1 MLCELLNSHT
11 NTMKRTKN
19 LLQSVLVPAM
29 AIAALLS
36 GCGTTA
42 NQAPAPQPQ
51 TKTAPAPTVQRQ
63 SGDGYVVY
71 EDHLVKV
78 VKRYGSG
85 STVGQTYTY
94 DIDVTAKQDVTNV
107 EIDEFLPS
115 SVKFKDS
122 TPAASTNQFGMPSW
136 DLEAIKAGQTEN
148 IKVMVVPSTTGTFD
162 VCSVIKADP
171 LLCLPLMVGEPK
183 LTISKT
189 GPAMIELG
197 ESATWNIV
205 VKNTGNAAA
214 DMTTINDKMP
224 PAFTPAGPLNKN
236 AGTLMPGDSATFQ
249 VTGKSTKVGKFENV
263 ATATFQGGPEVS
275 ATAPIEVVD
284 SKVSIAKTGPA
295 EQYIFVPADYTIT
308 VTNEG
313 NTTLS
318 NVVVTDNIPDGA
330 VLHGQVAKSGEV
342 YDIDTGKTVFMK
354 PQHDPRRSVYGY
366 WRPGSPN
373 PQSDDTADQ
382 VVWKIDSLAPGA
394 SETFKLTYTSA
405 KPGTLTN
412 VASVKTGRGL
422 TDSASAK
429 TLWKAVPGVHTT
441 IADSIDPIQIGQQ
454 TVYTIKALNQS
465 PYEGIT
471 VTSQVITLPANVKID
486 SVSSGGTVSG
496 QVVTFGSVDLAPGK
510 EVTRTIT
517 VTGVQGGTITIP
529 METMTNFRTV
539 PIVDQES
546 TTIY

>member
-1 MLCELLNSHT
+1 M
-11 NTMKRTKN
+11 
-19 LLQSVLVPAM
+19 
-29 AIAALLS
+29 
-36 GCGTTA
+36 
-42 NQAPAPQPQ
+42 
-51 TKTAPAPTVQRQ
+51 RQ

-94 DIDVTAKQDVTNV
+94 DIDVTAKQAVTNV

-115 SVKFKDS
+115 QVKFKDS
-122 TPAASTNQFGMPSW
+122 TPKASMNQFGMPSW
-136 DLEAIKAGQTEN
+136 DLEGIEAGATKN

-162 VCSVIKADP
+162 VCSIIRADP
-171 LLCLPLMVGEPK
+171 LLCLPLFVGQPK
-183 LTISKT
+183 LTITKT
-189 GPAMIELG
+189 GPALIELG

-205 VKNTGNAAA
+205 VKNVGNAAA
-214 DMTTINDKMP
+214 DMVTIKDTMP
-224 PAFTPAGPLNKN
+224 GAFTPAGALDKN
-236 AGTLMPGDSATFQ
+236 AGTLMPGDSTTFQ
-249 VTGKSTKVGKFENV
+249 VTGKSTQEGKFTNS
-263 ATATFQGGPEVS
+263 ATANFDGGTPVS
-275 ATAPIEVVD
+275 AEAPIEVVS
-284 SKVSIAKTGPA
+284 SKIKIAKTGPA

-313 NTTLS
+313 STTLN
-318 NVVVTDNIPDGA
+318 NVVVTDSLPDGA
-330 VLHGQVAKSGEV
+330 VLHGQVAKGGEV
-342 YDIDTGKTVFMK
+342 SDISTGKTVFMA
-354 PQHDPRRSVYGY
+354 PQHDPRRAVYGY
-366 WRPGSPN
+366 WQPGHPN
-373 PQSDDTADQ
+373 PQVDDTADQ
-382 VVWKIDSLAPGA
+382 VQWKIASLAPGA
-394 SETFKLTYTSA
+394 SESFKLTYTSA

-412 VASVKTGRGL
+412 VATVTTDRGL

-471 VTSQVITLPANVKID
+471 VTSQVITFPANVKID
-486 SVSSGGTVSG
+486 SVSAGGTVSG
-496 QVVTFGSVDLAPGK
+496 QVVTFGAVDLAPGK
-510 EVTRTIT
+510 EVTRTVT
-517 VTGVQGGTITIP
+517 ATGVTGGTITVP

>member
-1 MLCELLNSHT
+1 
-11 NTMKRTKN
+11 MKRTKS
-19 LLQSVLVPAM
+19 LLKTVMVPGLAL
-29 AIAALLS
+29 AALLS

-42 NQAPAPQPQ
+42 GDKPAPQPQ
-51 TKTAPAPTVQRQ
+51 TAAPAKAAPAPNYQRT

-78 VKRYGSG
+78 TKRYGSG

-94 DIDVTAKQDVTNV
+94 DIDVLAKQPVTNV

-115 SVKFKDS
+115 SVKFKDA
-122 TPAASTNQFGMPSW
+122 TPKASMNQFGMPSW
-136 DLEAIKAGQTEN
+136 DLEAIEGGKTET

-171 LLCLPLMVGEPK
+171 LLCLPLFVGQPE
-183 LTISKT
+183 LSITKT
-189 GPAMIELG
+189 GPALIELG
-197 ESATWNIV
+197 ESATWNIA

-214 DMTTINDKMP
+214 DMTTIKDAMP
-224 PAFTPAGPLNKN
+224 AEFTPAGALTKN
-236 AGTLMPGDSATFQ
+236 AGTLMPGDTATFQ
-249 VTGKSTKVGKFENV
+249 VTGKSTKVGKFTNV
-263 ATATFQGGPEVS
+263 ATANFAGGDEVTAS
-275 ATAPIEVVD
+275 APIEVV
-284 SKVSIAKTGPA
+284 SSAVSITKTGPA

-308 VTNEG
+308 VTNDG
-313 NTTLS
+313 NTTL
-318 NVVVTDNIPDGA
+318 TDLLVSDKLPAGA
-330 VLHGQVAKSGEV
+330 VIHGQVEKSGEV
-342 YDIDTGKTVFMK
+342 YDVDTGKTVFIK
-354 PQHDPRRSVYGY
+354 PTHDPTRNVYGY
-366 WRPGSPN
+366 WRPGSTN
-373 PQSDDTADQ
+373 PQADDHADL
-382 VVWKIDSLAPGA
+382 VTWKIASLAPGA
-394 SETFKLTYTSA
+394 SQSFKLTYTSA

-412 VASVKTGRGL
+412 VADVKTSRGL
-422 TDSASAK
+422 SDSASAK
-429 TLWKAVPGVHTT
+429 TVWKAVPGVHTT

-471 VTSQVITLPANVKID
+471 VTSQVITFPANLKIN
-486 SVSSGGTVSG
+486 SVSAGGTVSG
-496 QVVTFGSVDLAPGK
+496 QTVTFGAVDLAPGK

-517 VTGVQGGTITIP
+517 ATGAQGGTVTIP

>member
-1 MLCELLNSHT
+1 MSLLKT
-11 NTMKRTKN
+11 
-19 LLQSVLVPAM
+19 VLVPGL

-42 NQAPAPQPQ
+42 GTAPAPQRQ
-51 TKTAPAPTVQRQ
+51 AAPAPAPTPTVQRQ
-63 SGDGYVVY
+63 SGDGYVIY

-94 DIDVTAKQDVTNV
+94 DIDVTAKQAVTNV

-115 SVKFKDS
+115 NVKFKDA
-122 TPAASTNQFGMPSW
+122 TPKASMNQFGMPSW
-136 DLEAIKAGQTEN
+136 DLEAIKAGETKN
-148 IKVMVVPSTTGTFD
+148 IKVMVVPNATGTFD

-171 LLCLPLMVGEPK
+171 LLCLPLFVGQPK
-183 LTISKT
+183 LTITKT
-189 GPAMIELG
+189 GPALIELG
-197 ESATWNIV
+197 ESATWNIM
-205 VKNTGNAAA
+205 VKNVGNAAA
-214 DMTTINDKMP
+214 DMTTIKDTMP
-224 PAFTPAGPLNKN
+224 PAFTPAGGLTKN
-236 AGTLMPGDSATFQ
+236 AGTLMPGDSTTFQ
-249 VTGKSTKVGKFENV
+249 VTGKSTKVGKYENV
-263 ATATFQGGPEVS
+263 ATANFDGGTPVQAS
-275 ATAPIEVVD
+275 APIEVVD

-295 EQYIFVPADYTIT
+295 EQYIFVPADYKIT
-308 VTNEG
+308 VTNDG
-313 NTTLS
+313 NTTLQ
-318 NVVVTDNIPDGA
+318 NVVVTDTLPDGA
-330 VLHGQVAKSGEV
+330 VLHGRVTKSGEV
-342 YDIDTGKTVFMK
+342 SDISTGKTVFMK
-354 PQHDPRRSVYGY
+354 PQHDPRRSVHGY
-366 WRPGSPN
+366 WQPGHPN
-373 PQSDDTADQ
+373 PQVDDTADQ
-382 VVWKIDSLAPGA
+382 VVWKIASLAPGA
-394 SETFKLTYTSA
+394 SETFTLTYTSA

-422 TDSASAK
+422 TDSASAP
-429 TLWKAVPGVHTT
+429 TLWKAVPGVHTS

-471 VTSQVITLPANVKID
+471 VTSQVITFPANVKVD
-486 SVSSGGTVSG
+486 SVSSGGTISG
-496 QVVTFGSVDLAPGK
+496 QTVTFGSIDLAPGK

-517 VTGVQGGTITIP
+517 ASGVQGGTITVP

>member
-1 MLCELLNSHT
+1 
-11 NTMKRTKN
+11 MKRTQN
-19 LLQSVLVPAM
+19 LLKSVLVPAM

-51 TKTAPAPTVQRQ
+51 TAAPAPTVMRQ

-94 DIDVTAKQDVTNV
+94 DIDVTAKQAVTNV

-115 SVKFKDS
+115 SVKFKDA
-122 TPAASTNQFGMPSW
+122 TPKASMNQFGMPSW
-136 DLEAIKAGQTEN
+136 DLEAIKAGETKN
-148 IKVMVVPSTTGTFD
+148 IKVMVVPGSTGTFD

-171 LLCLPLMVGEPK
+171 LLCLPLFVGEPK

-189 GPAMIELG
+189 GPAQIELG
-197 ESATWNIV
+197 ETATWNIV
-205 VKNTGNAAA
+205 VTNTGNAAA
-214 DMTTINDKMP
+214 DMVSIKDTMP
-224 PAFTPAGPLNKN
+224 AAFTPAGGLTKN
-236 AGTLMPGDSATFQ
+236 AGTLMPGDSTTFQ
-249 VTGKSTKVGKFENV
+249 VAGKSTQEGDFTNT
-263 ATATFQGGPEVS
+263 AAATFDGGPEVTAS
-275 ATAPIEVVD
+275 APIKVVS

-308 VTNEG
+308 VKNEG
-313 NTTLS
+313 STTL
-318 NVVVTDNIPDGA
+318 NNLVVTDNLPDAA
-330 VLHGQVAKSGEV
+330 VLHGKVAKSGEV
-342 YDIDTGKTVFMK
+342 YDVTGGKTIFMN
-354 PQHDPRRSVYGY
+354 PQHDPRRAVYGY
-366 WRPGSPN
+366 WQPGHPN
-373 PQSDDTADQ
+373 PQADDTADQ
-382 VVWKIDSLAPGA
+382 VVWKIASLAPGA
-394 SETFKLTYTSA
+394 SESFTLTYTSA

-412 VASVKTGRGL
+412 VATVATDSGL

-441 IADSIDPIQIGQQ
+441 LADSIDPIQIGQQ
-454 TVYTIKALNQS
+454 TVYTIKTLNQS

-471 VTSQVITLPANVKID
+471 VTSQVVTLPANVKVD

-496 QVVTFGSVDLAPGK
+496 QVVTFGSIDLAPGK

-517 VTGVQGGTITIP
+517 VTGVQGGTITTK

-539 PIVDQES
+539 PIIDQES